1 MYAGVALKLS
11 LTEVS
16 HVSIRSWSSWFWHLG
31 FITFAQRIV
40 GISAPLG
47 QEGRGGGLNQA

>member
-47 QEGRGGGLNQA
+47 QEGRGGG